1 MFDRQCVCVRVRVGP
16 EYKPAGAARRSRTA
30 C

>member
-1 MFDRQCVCVRVRVGP
+1 MFDKQCECASVCVGP